1 MRITGR
7 IITVLVVSF
16 LVFDA
21 VMKLIK
27 EAHVVQAFA
36 ELGYP
41 LYLAVVIGTIL
52 LACVVVYVIPQTS
65 ALGAVLLTGYLGG
78 AVDCQLRA
86 GKPLFDTLFPFL
98 FGMLVWAGL
107 YLRDERLQTLV
118 PVRK

>member
-1 MRITGR
+1 VQIAGR
-7 IITVLVVSF
+7 IITGMVVLF

-21 VMKLIK
+21 LMKLIK

-41 LYLAVVIGTIL
+41 IDLAVVIGTIL
-52 LACVVVYVIPQTS
+52 LACVAVYVIPRTS
-65 ALGAVLLTGYLGG
+65 VLGAVLLTGYLGG

-86 GKPLFDTLFPFL
+86 GKPLFDTLFPVM
-98 FGMLVWAGL
+98 FGVLVWAGL
-107 YLRDERLQTLV
+107 YLRDERLREFF

>member
-1 MRITGR
+1 MQIAGR
-7 IITVLVVSF
+7 IITGLVVLF

-21 VMKLIK
+21 LMKLIK

-41 LYLAVVIGTIL
+41 IDLAVVIGTIL
-52 LACVVVYVIPQTS
+52 LTRV
-65 ALGAVLLTGYLGG
+65 

-86 GKPLFDTLFPFL
+86 GKPLFETLVPFL

-107 YLRDERLQTLV
+107 YLRDERLRAFL
-118 PVRK
+118 PGRK